1 MQHLHPSC
9 WRTCLPKDAHAA
21 LLSQR
26 NQRLHTPSPKKAR
39 GSTFQSIACSCLSP
53 FGRSYD
59 LAQARLHESARPDAL
74 LRDPYAAALC
84 AQQQQNSTDTATSS
98 STPSSSPSHQQQ
110 QSTQDIISTKYIDDT
125 LDVAMAST
133 SMNTIN
139 RGDYQQVVLLGDA
152 LDTRPFR
159 TLWPKGTMF
168 FLVAPAEAHRV
179 ADKVLKEQGA
189 RVPSGCLL
197 RRVPADLSKAQ
208 EDGEPVFL
216 PQLERAGYQG
226 SNLSVWA
233 IQGLDGFNLNTP
245 RVHAL
250 FCEVASAAAY
260 HSLLVGELPAMQHK
274 EAEHILAEVG
284 FLSTVL
290 PFGTDATSYGR
301 WSHASRQE
309 YDEACSSQAPDSIR
323 SEHES
328 QCLTAGSEQSHF
340 DGEARSQ
347 SGSPASSSDLN
358 STIGNDAARKWLFT
372 SQQMRLSFAQMD
384 VYTTHLAAAE
394 EVDEDFTGNFS

>member
-1 MQHLHPSC
+1 MQNLHSLPLC
-9 WRTCLPKDAHAA
+9 RRTCRPRDARFA
-21 LLSQR
+21 LIFQR
-26 NQRLHTPSPKKAR
+26 VHTPLTRKAR
-39 GSTFQSIACSCLSP
+39 SSAFQSTSCSCLLP

-74 LRDPYAAALC
+74 LLDPYAAALC
-84 AQQQQNSTDTATSS
+84 AQQHQSSSDTAHPF
-98 STPSSSPSHQQQ
+98 PSPLASPCQQQ
-110 QSTQDIISTKYIDDT
+110 QSAQDIISTKYIDDT

-139 RGDYQQVVLLGDA
+139 KGDYQQVVLLGDA

-159 TLWPKGTMF
+159 TLWPQGTMF
-168 FLVAPAEAHRV
+168 FLVAPAEAHKA

-197 RRVPADLSKAQ
+197 RRVSADLSKAQ
-208 EDGEPVFL
+208 VDGDPVFL
-216 PQLERAGYQG
+216 PQLESAGFQG

-233 IQGLDGFNLNTP
+233 IQGLDGYNLSTSS
-245 RVHAL
+245 VHAL
-250 FCEVASAAAY
+250 FSEVASAAAY
-260 HSLLVGELPAMQHK
+260 HSLLVGELPAMQQK

-301 WSHASRQE
+301 LS
-309 YDEACSSQAPDSIR
+309 YDKTCSSQEQGSIA
-323 SEHES
+323 SEHAS
-328 QCLTAGSEQSHF
+328 SCLTSGSEQSHLG
-340 DGEARSQ
+340 GEARSQ
-347 SGSPASSSDLN
+347 SGNTASSNERMLGS
-358 STIGNDAARKWLFT
+358 DAAGKWLFT

-394 EVDEDFTGNFS
+394 EVDEDFTGHFS